1 VAIGN
6 SLLQCF
12 VVLLEYLV
20 DRGSDSD
27 SVPSAKLHDLLI
39 VQFFPANLFV
49 KLRDRLYTFIS
60 CCSQGAGDGSFTEV
74 YAGPQKQYKLTKLSP
89 STSYAF
95 RLAAVNSIGP
105 RSVETN
111 DAHLIGVAR

>member
-1 VAIGN
+1 MAIGN

-20 DRGSDSD
+20 D

-111 DAHLIGVAR
+111 DVHLIGVAR